1 MLFSNQFNFLSGL
14 KMSVV
19 PTNTQVVSYEGSF
32 CKELEIRMNKILN
45 KSQRDHDRESAIKC
59 YIHKELSL
67 DEYDEWIQDMNTKI
81 DSYTNIESPERAL
94 LMKELSYINRDRERL
109 MKFQDELDKKRKT
122 LIYSYTHPLDYA
134 IDIITKDINMFNQ
147 NLLSCIF
154 ESFVNKVKSL
164 CPKDKS
170 YEGTI
175 KFVYYDR
182 TSTKVINLFDS
193 LTQRLISSFTKL
205 LAEVATNEYFAN
217 DIHKYDSLV
226 KLREEISNACYNL
239 YLGTIIDAIDN
250 KLDQYPPTEM
260 SSSELVIGY
269 SRVLMKNLNEYIL
282 HDLSKIIDKEIKDCI
297 AKICENELV
306 RSSLAFGN
314 EITSCL
320 NMIHIKEPKQSLTEV
335 STKVSAK
342 ESNTESQTTPIVEEP
357 KQSLTE
363 ASNTEPEIAEVSAKE
378 SNAESQHTPIIA
390 EVYEIAQEK
399 TLDDFIKGL
408 PNDKICIVELTQK
421 YNAYFDTNVNPRGL
435 GVILSKTGKLRTQFL
450 LKTIAWEKSK
460 RVIYYSKA

>member
-1 MLFSNQFNFLSGL
+1 
-14 KMSVV
+14 MSVV
-19 PTNTQVVSYEGSF
+19 PTNSQIVSYEGSF

-45 KSQRDHDRESAIKC
+45 KSQREHDRESAIKC

-182 TSTKVINLFDS
+182 TSTKVINY
-193 LTQRLISSFTKL
+193 IS
-205 LAEVATNEYFAN
+205 V
-217 DIHKYDSLV
+217 
-226 KLREEISNACYNL
+226 
-239 YLGTIIDAIDN
+239 
-250 KLDQYPPTEM
+250 
-260 SSSELVIGY
+260 
-269 SRVLMKNLNEYIL
+269 
-282 HDLSKIIDKEIKDCI
+282 
-297 AKICENELV
+297 
-306 RSSLAFGN
+306 
-314 EITSCL
+314 
-320 NMIHIKEPKQSLTEV
+320 
-335 STKVSAK
+335 
-342 ESNTESQTTPIVEEP
+342 
-357 KQSLTE
+357 
-363 ASNTEPEIAEVSAKE
+363 
-378 SNAESQHTPIIA
+378 
-390 EVYEIAQEK
+390 
-399 TLDDFIKGL
+399 
-408 PNDKICIVELTQK
+408 
-421 YNAYFDTNVNPRGL
+421 
-435 GVILSKTGKLRTQFL
+435 
-450 LKTIAWEKSK
+450 
-460 RVIYYSKA
+460 